1 MRCNS
6 VKESEIKVQLK
17 LKMSSVVAFN
27 MSASMEKAMVGLGR
41 DLCVALGEK
50 YGFDGTRASL
60 ELGVSVTTGA
70 KKVGGKAVKKTPS
83 SVRAQPSIPLP
94 FTGTIREDCC
104 IGVKQ
109 NHGLYTQCFSG
120 ASSAGETGLCKGC
133 AKQASKNASGEPDCG
148 LIAKRVMQGS
158 EYRDSKGRAPVHYTK
173 VMKKQKLS
181 EEQVLGEAAKFGI
194 EIDASH
200 FAIPQ
205 AQQKRGRPK
214 KATTSDTESE
224 NSSSAADA
232 TGEKKTRGRPKKA
245 AKVVEVSE
253 TEDLFASLMQQAQS
267 ASPRPSASLVAGGGS
282 AADEMSDVSCDS
294 ESDSES
300 KGSKKKAKKSKEES
314 EEELAEKAA
323 KFLQKQSDKDKKA
336 LAQQEKALAQ
346 QEKEAEKA
354 LKLAEKEK
362 AQQEKAL
369 KLAEKEA
376 DKVKKAAEKEQ
387 AQQEKALAQQ
397 KKLAE
402 KAAEKPKKAQAQQ
415 EKAQAQQEK
424 AKKTKKAE
432 EPAKPVEPVADLES
446 EAESEDDTSEAEEPV
461 VAVKKFE
468 YQGVTYLKS
477 GDGILYHAKS
487 QEVVGKWN
495 EKTQTIDV
503 YDGGSDSDEDSDSDD
518 E

>member
-1 MRCNS
+1 
-6 VKESEIKVQLK
+6 
-17 LKMSSVVAFN
+17 MSSVAFN
-27 MSASMEKAMVGLGR
+27 MSASMEKAVVGLGR
-41 DLCVALGEK
+41 DLCVVLGEK
-50 YGFDGTRASL
+50 YGFDGEAAML
-60 ELGVSVTTGA
+60 ELGLSVTKGV
-70 KKVGGKAVKKTPS
+70 KKVGEKAAKKTPT
-83 SVRAQPSIPLP
+83 SVRVQPSIPLP
-94 FTGTIREDCC
+94 FTGLIREDCC

-109 NHGLYTQCFSG
+109 NHGLYTQCFS
-120 ASSAGETGLCKGC
+120 ACGETGLCKGC

-173 VMKKQKLS
+173 VMKKQKLT
-181 EEQVLGEAAKFGI
+181 EEQVLAEAAKFGI
-194 EIDASH
+194 EIEASH

-224 NSSSAADA
+224 TSESK
-232 TGEKKTRGRPKKA
+232 GEKKTRGRPKKA

-267 ASPRPSASLVAGGGS
+267 ASPRPSASLAAGGG
-282 AADEMSDVSCDS
+282 AAEDVSDVSSDS
-294 ESDSES
+294 ESDSSES

-314 EEELAEKAA
+314 EEQLAEKAA
-323 KFLQKQSDKDKKA
+323 KFLAKE
-336 LAQQEKALAQ
+336 QEKEAKAAAKAA
-346 QEKEAEKA
+346 EKEAEKA
-354 LKLAEKEK
+354 K
-362 AQQEKAL
+362 

-376 DKVKKAAEKEQ
+376 EKAKKLAEKEQ

-402 KAAEKPKKAQAQQ
+402 KEQAQQ
-415 EKAQAQQEK
+415 EKQKKAAEKAEKAQAPKKETEKK
-424 AKKTKKAE
+424 AKKAKKAE
-432 EPAKPVEPVADLES
+432 EPVKTQAKAEEPVADLES
-446 EAESEDDTSEAEEPV
+446 ESESEDDEPV
-461 VAVKKFE
+461 VTVKKFE

-477 GDGILYHAKS
+477 SDGILYHAKS

-503 YDGGSDSDEDSDSDD
+503 YDGTSDSEEESDSDD